1 MMRICVFLIFVLSF
15 VSSFG
20 STLDEAKKV
29 YLTGNYEEALPLLE
43 EQYKKNKRNAS
54 VNQWIGVCLFNLG
67 RYDDARDYFEY
78 AKSRKVVGAYKYL
91 ALLDF
96 YSYKFDVVTDED
108 VAVPSFD
115 GYTFNEVEYFDD
127 SL

>member
-1 MMRICVFLIFVLSF
+1 MEKDKIVIFELELISLVMMRICVFLIFVLSF

-54 VNQWIGVCLFNLG
+54 VNGFRRMLNL
-67 RYDDARDYFEY
+67 AF
-78 AKSRKVVGAYKYL
+78 K
-91 ALLDF
+91 
-96 YSYKFDVVTDED
+96 
-108 VAVPSFD
+108 
-115 GYTFNEVEYFDD
+115 
-127 SL
+127 